1 MIVSVWRFTVLP
13 GSLSVFVFFYYL
25 KVQRTIRKKP
35 KRNSIEL
42 NGISEGEVNGESKT
56 SDDPVTKASR
66 SISVPAPVYTPPIN
80 RKLSPRTKGMSS
92 PRSSPRRPRSSEFS
106 QGELDIPSQSRQFS
120 ISSSGYESSPSGS
133 LSSLVSPDVF
143 AEEQS
148 TNVIKKCAT
157 LPRFDNIEAN
167 MPMSHPSNGM
177 PRSKSVT
184 SMEHYKNEMELSLNG
199 ISSKVTKSSSGRSSP
214 IPSKRKIS
222 TNRRSPLAGSPP
234 KGRDSG
240 SISPSKMSPRESN
253 SEIENEENIAN
264 SRLYRAIHTYISQD
278 DGEVTLT
285 EGDEVE
291 VIQKSENG
299 WWLVRTSEELGWG
312 PSNFLQSLVY

>member
-1 MIVSVWRFTVLP
+1 MPLHNF
-13 GSLSVFVFFYYL
+13 GNLSGFLSFYYL

-42 NGISEGEVNGESKT
+42 NAISEGENGESKT
-56 SDDPVTKASR
+56 SDNPVAKNSR
-66 SISVPAPVYTPPIN
+66 SISVPAPVYTPPVN
-80 RKLSPRTKGMSS
+80 RKLSPRSKGLSS

-106 QGELDIPSQSRQFS
+106 QGESDNPSQSRQFS
-120 ISSSGYESSPSGS
+120 ISSSGYESSPNGS
-133 LSSLVSPDVF
+133 LSSLVSSDVF

-148 TNVIKKCAT
+148 TNGIKKCAT
-157 LPRFDNIEAN
+157 LPRFDNIEDN
-167 MPMSHPSNGM
+167 MPVSQPSPGM

-199 ISSKVTKSSSGRSSP
+199 ISSTGKKSSSGRSSP

-240 SISPSKMSPRESN
+240 SISPSKMSPRESS

-264 SRLYRAIHTYISQD
+264 SRLYRAMHTYISQD
-278 DGEVTLT
+278 DGEVTFN

>member
-1 MIVSVWRFTVLP
+1 
-13 GSLSVFVFFYYL
+13 
-25 KVQRTIRKKP
+25 
-35 KRNSIEL
+35 
-42 NGISEGEVNGESKT
+42 
-56 SDDPVTKASR
+56 
-66 SISVPAPVYTPPIN
+66 
-80 RKLSPRTKGMSS
+80 MSS

-106 QGELDIPSQSRQFS
+106 QGELESPSQYRQFS

-143 AEEQS
+143 AEDQS
-148 TNVIKKCAT
+148 TNSITKCAT
-157 LPRFDNIEAN
+157 LPRFDNIEDG
-167 MPMSHPSNGM
+167 MPVSSPSLGM

-199 ISSKVTKSSSGRSSP
+199 ISSTGRKSSSGRSSP

-222 TNRRSPLAGSPP
+222 TPRRSPLAGSPP
-234 KGRDSG
+234 RGRDFG
-240 SISPSKMSPRESN
+240 SISPSKMSPRESS

-264 SRLYRAIHTYISQD
+264 SRLYRATHTYISQD
-278 DGEVTLT
+278 DGEVTFI

-291 VIQKSENG
+291 VVQKSENG